1 MENVFWINPIE
12 YIRKTY
18 PNAPQIETTIR
29 RLLAKPDG
37 FSITSTRATKSELDA
52 FEQWATKN
60 SLPSLT
66 KEQWETRLE
75 EVLTQSGLTK
85 TQQRPYRCHGHKF
98 VYCLE
103 ELGYLLVLICPKE
116 SNPSVKTSVF
126 KRKKP
131 DLVIDKSPNTNDKSE
146 QERNQTIVLSFQVE
160 NYLPV
165 YQSLYPELTDMER
178 FPIIQGE
185 LDRIAESLKKFQ
197 YYLGY
202 RTKEPLRLPTQEST
216 IRHINRLLGWRFYR
230 VQNLAL
236 VSLESLIP
244 VIDTKINIHS
254 FESMQ
259 DYYTAKGKLDTEAE
273 KAAED
278 MEEFLLDFFDNYGLH
293 YTKSTKDFYFKA
305 LINLSKFLY
314 QRITRKTKSPNFQD
328 IEVICT
334 LRSLNAELPKEK
346 RKFQDLPLTLTQVR
360 AVLETFKV
368 HVDDPYVYHSK
379 NGQVYKKER
388 LPKVISQDL
397 QRFLMLSLLCVV
409 PPLRRRTLSELELG
423 RTLVHGILKPSGF
436 ISRNKMTDST
446 QARYYYDML
455 PDDYKTGETYGHYFV
470 EVPNYY
476 FQDGSCF
483 YDYLNKWLYEGYRQQ
498 LLSHEQIH
506 QYLFVHIRNTTKD
519 SLSGTSISSDSYGSI
534 VAHVMEKFTGVA
546 YYPQVFRAIYRTH
559 YVNMGASPEVLDA
572 LAFFMQH
579 SPETAA
585 NVYTRQTLNEKLLPF
600 QRFNLEHSL

>member
-12 YIRKTY
+12 YIRKTD
-18 PNAPQIETTIR
+18 PNARQIETTIR

-37 FSITSTRATKSELDA
+37 FSITGNRATKSELDA

-60 SLPSLT
+60 SLPLLT
-66 KEQWETRLE
+66 DEQWKTRIE

-85 TQQRPYRCHGHKF
+85 TQQRSHRCYGHKF
-98 VYCLE
+98 VYCLG

-116 SNPSVKTSVF
+116 SNPSVKISVL
-126 KRKKP
+126 KRRKP
-131 DLVIDKSPNTNDKSE
+131 DFVIDKSPNTDDKSE
-146 QERNQTIVLSFQVE
+146 EKRNQTITLSFQVE
-160 NYLPV
+160 NYLTL
-165 YQSLYPELTDMER
+165 YQSLYPELTDIER
-178 FPIIQGE
+178 LSIIQGE
-185 LDRIAESLKKFQ
+185 LDRIAEALKKFQ

-216 IRHINRLLGWRFYR
+216 IGNINRLLGWRFYR

-293 YTKSTKDFYFKA
+293 YIRSTKNFYFKA

-346 RKFQDLPLTLTQVR
+346 RKVQDLPLTLTQVR

-368 HVDDPYVYHSK
+368 HVDDPYLYCSK

-388 LPKVISQDL
+388 LTKVISEDL
-397 QRFLMLSLLCVV
+397 QRFLMLALLCVV

-423 RTLVHGILKPSGF
+423 RTLVHGILTPSGF

-446 QARYYYDML
+446 QARYYYSNS
-455 PDDYKTGETYGHYFV
+455 HY
-470 EVPNYY
+470 EN
-476 FQDGSCF
+476 D
-483 YDYLNKWLYEGYRQQ
+483 
-498 LLSHEQIH
+498 SHE
-506 QYLFVHIRNTTKD
+506 
-519 SLSGTSISSDSYGSI
+519 SI
-534 VAHVMEKFTGVA
+534 VLQRLKPSF
-546 YYPQVFRAIYRTH
+546 YR
-559 YVNMGASPEVLDA
+559 
-572 LAFFMQH
+572 
-579 SPETAA
+579 
-585 NVYTRQTLNEKLLPF
+585 
-600 QRFNLEHSL
+600 